1 MKHAENVGK
10 AVRNTTSVK
19 NPAFLDTR
27 TMPSCVR
34 RTNGAPIKILL
45 TDVEKLVRK
54 KFSYFPVER

>member
-1 MKHAENVGK
+1 MKQAANVGN

-27 TMPSCVR
+27 TIPSCVM
-34 RTNGAPIKILL
+34 RTNGAPIRILF

-54 KFSYFPVER
+54 NFSYFPVER